1 MPTPDHEL
9 DADAALSR
17 LEQVK
22 EKRGYLLAHHGLLA
36 LTAPELLEGY
46 DACYTALTLGERY
59 LSQHDKEFIWLG
71 ILAVKEEHL
80 ATQHVRKFLDAG
92 GSIDLIR
99 LSVRLAAYAY
109 GSEIFEFSEKHWKQY
124 DPSATAKAEY
134 FSGLKALCGAT
145 DIDQNLLHLAMLAIQ
160 TSRRGWQALRWHLE
174 HVYELKT
181 PEVYIAE
188 ALSYAMFTG
197 SIPNFIEGCDL
208 WRSMINAGKLEA
220 SAPFKKWAQTEQD
233 GPK

>member
-1 MPTPDHEL
+1 MNNQNHAL
-9 DADAALSR
+9 DVDAALAR
-17 LEQVK
+17 LIQVK

-36 LTAPELLEGY
+36 LTAPELLDGY

-80 ATQHVRKFLDAG
+80 ATQHVKKFLDAG
-92 GSIDLIR
+92 GSVNLIR
-99 LSVRLAAYAY
+99 LSVRLAAYAH
-109 GSEIFEFSEKHWKQY
+109 GSETFEFSEKYWNQY
-124 DPSATAKAEY
+124 DPGNTAKAAY
-134 FSGLKALCGAT
+134 FSGLSALCGTTA
-145 DIDQNLLHLAMLAIQ
+145 IDQNLLHLALLAIQ
-160 TSRRGWQALRWHLE
+160 TSRRGWQALGWHLE
-174 HVYELKT
+174 QAYELKT

-208 WRSMINAGKLEA
+208 WRSMINDGKLKA
-220 SAPFKKWAQTEQD
+220 SAPFQKWAQIDQD

>member
-1 MPTPDHEL
+1 MQKQDHAL
-9 DADAALSR
+9 DADAALAR

-22 EKRGYLLAHHGLLA
+22 EKRGYLMSHHGLLA
-36 LTAPELLEGY
+36 LTAPELLAGY

-59 LSQHDKEFIWLG
+59 LNQRDKEFIWLG

-80 ATQHVRKFLDAG
+80 ATQHVKKFLDAG
-92 GSIDLIR
+92 GTVDLIR
-99 LSVRLAAYAY
+99 LSVRLAAYSY
-109 GSEIFEFSEKHWKQY
+109 GSETFEFSEKYWKQY
-124 DPSATAKAEY
+124 DPDTTAKAEY
-134 FSGLKALCGAT
+134 FSGLKALCGTT
-145 DIDQNLLHLAMLAIQ
+145 DLDQKLLHLAMLAIQ
-160 TSRRGWQALRWHLE
+160 TSRRGWQALRWHFE
-174 HVYELKT
+174 QAYELET

-188 ALSYAMFTG
+188 ALSYSMFTG

-220 SAPFKKWAQTEQD
+220 SAPFKKWAQIDQD